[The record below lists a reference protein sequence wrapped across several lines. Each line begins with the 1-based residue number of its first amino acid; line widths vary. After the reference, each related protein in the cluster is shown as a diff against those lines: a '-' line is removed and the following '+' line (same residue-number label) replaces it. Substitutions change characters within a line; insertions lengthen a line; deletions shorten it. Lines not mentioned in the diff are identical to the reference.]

1 MRDEATHRLAFEQML
16 VGRPLRGLG
25 RLLQLLD
32 VVPYRDGRAALGGND
47 AMSRIETSTDVYGS
61 SNTAWVK
68 LKSSRPIQ
76 AGPRPIS
83 ALFPRPRRQLDTA
96 TMSAKLSSKATPIP
110 PCSIAVAT
118 SEACGLNVIN
128 PETPAPHSDGSSA
141 SRWANDRRIDP
152 APCPATGRSQSKSQ
166 PAFHQRIRLPAL
178 VSNRRVETIGECCV
192 CDPWSRSECGVV
204 VGAVVA
210 DA

>member
-1 MRDEATHRLAFEQML
+1 MTKKDAGQGDTALRFLAD
-16 VGRPLRGLG
+16 VGRSAAKGAGAPIAACGVLLG
-25 RLLQLLD
+25 
-32 VVPYRDGRAALGGND
+32 VVPYRDGRAALDGAGAGND

-96 TMSAKLSSKATPIP
+96 TMSATLSSKATPIP

-141 SRWANDRRIDP
+141 STWASDRRIDP
-152 APCPATGRSQSKSQ
+152 APCPATGWSQSKSQ

-192 CDPWSRSECGVV
+192 CESWP
-204 VGAVVA
+204 
-210 DA
+210 